1 MAMSA
6 IETVA
11 FLLGVINIVLLVR
24 RSIWNYPFALAMVA
38 IYARIFFQAKLYS
51 DALLQIFFFA
61 VNLYGWWQWR
71 RSQAREGDIRVEVMS
86 ARQRIGWAAGCTV
99 GIVLWGG
106 LMHRFTDAS
115 YPWWDAGVAIVSIA
129 AQIMLARRLLENWML
144 WIGVDIVSIGLYAA
158 KELWLTMVL
167 YAVFLAL
174 AIWGW
179 MDWRGTRRSA
189 GPAAA

>member
-1 MAMSA
+1 MSA

-11 FLLGVINIVLLVR
+11 FLLGFINIVLLVK

-179 MDWRGTRRSA
+179 MDWRRTRRLA
-189 GPAAA
+189 GPAVA

>member
-1 MAMSA
+1 MSS

-11 FLLGVINIVLLVR
+11 FVLGVINIVLLVK

-38 IYARIFFQAKLYS
+38 LYARVFFAAKLYS
-51 DALLQIFFFA
+51 DALLQVFFFA

-71 RSQAREGDIRVEVMS
+71 RAETREGDIRVELMS
-86 ARQRIGWAAGCTV
+86 IRARLGWTAGCAAGIA
-99 GIVLWGG
+99 GWGW

-129 AQIMLARRLLENWML
+129 AQIMLAKRWLENWVL
-144 WIGVDIVSIGLYAA
+144 WIGVDVVSVGLYAA
-158 KELWLTMVL
+158 KGLWLTMVL

-174 AIWGW
+174 AAWGLI
-179 MDWRGTRRSA
+179 DWRNTRRTA
-189 GPAAA
+189 GPAVA